1 MKTDPEAKGN
11 RDSDKLI
18 ADKKSPPPVSE
29 STGKSAQPK
38 RRKPLD
44 ALFTN
49 IIEKINEG
57 FVALDAHMNYVYIN
71 ERGSELLGRKPADLI
86 GKNYWEE
93 YPQDINTSFG
103 KAYLQALETQI
114 PAKIEDYYEAR
125 ERWFEN
131 RIYPSEGGLSIFFN
145 DITGRKQT
153 ERILREKDEQLRR
166 ITEVTPILFSECSRD
181 LKYLFVNRA
190 AAEFLGLPPE
200 EIVGQPIRL
209 IMGDEAF
216 EKVLP
221 YIERT
226 LKGERVEY
234 ELEIPYR
241 GAGRRFMQAIY
252 IPKMNEAGVVSG
264 WLATVT
270 DITEHKGAEEALR
283 QSEERF
289 ARFMQHLP
297 GLAWIKDLQG
307 RYVFAN
313 AAAEKAF
320 NTPQDKL
327 YGNTDQDIV
336 PAETAAQFMRNDR
349 QALAEGTG
357 VQVIETLQQE
367 DGVLHYSLVSKFP
380 IPGPDGNI
388 ALVGGT
394 AFDITELKRA
404 EEALQQLNLELEERV
419 QKRTAELRNVN
430 SQLLQE
436 IKERTIVEGAL
447 RESDETTRL
456 ILDTAPDV
464 IVIANKQGQIMRVN
478 AQIEKLFGYRAE
490 QVIGKP
496 IETLIP
502 PRFHGRHIEHRAYYS
517 SNPHRRPMGLGMELF
532 GQRKD
537 GTEFS
542 VDVMLTPIHNIADW
556 NTMVTIRDST
566 ERKQMEDA
574 LRESHKRL
582 QSLSKRLVEVQE
594 EERRAIA
601 RELHDRVGQSL
612 AALNLNLTIVNNQ
625 LSSLVNEQVNA
636 RLSDSLDLV
645 AELIALVRDVMSNL
659 RPAVLDDYGLEAAL
673 QTNLDS
679 FKARYGIAITFEK
692 NQSLIPRLGSSI
704 EMTLLRIA
712 QEAMLNVVRHA
723 QADQVTLSL
732 QMVEQV
738 IRMTVQ
744 DNGVGLQSWQTAH
757 YPGSHGLMIMR
768 ERAEAVGGN
777 LRVSSTPG
785 KGTRIEASIPFQE
798 KASEEQHQ

>member
-1 MKTDPEAKGN
+1 
-11 RDSDKLI
+11 
-18 ADKKSPPPVSE
+18 
-29 STGKSAQPK
+29 
-38 RRKPLD
+38 
-44 ALFTN
+44 
-49 IIEKINEG
+49 
-57 FVALDAHMNYVYIN
+57 
-71 ERGSELLGRKPADLI
+71 
-86 GKNYWEE
+86 
-93 YPQDINTSFG
+93 
-103 KAYLQALETQI
+103 
-114 PAKIEDYYEAR
+114 
-125 ERWFEN
+125 
-131 RIYPSEGGLSIFFN
+131 
-145 DITGRKQT
+145 
-153 ERILREKDEQLRR
+153 
-166 ITEVTPILFSECSRD
+166 
-181 LKYLFVNRA
+181 
-190 AAEFLGLPPE
+190 
-200 EIVGQPIRL
+200 
-209 IMGDEAF
+209 
-216 EKVLP
+216 
-221 YIERT
+221 
-226 LKGERVEY
+226 
-234 ELEIPYR
+234 
-241 GAGRRFMQAIY
+241 
-252 IPKMNEAGVVSG
+252 
-264 WLATVT
+264 
-270 DITEHKGAEEALR
+270 
-283 QSEERF
+283 
-289 ARFMQHLP
+289 
-297 GLAWIKDLQG
+297 
-307 RYVFAN
+307 
-313 AAAEKAF
+313 
-320 NTPQDKL
+320 
-327 YGNTDQDIV
+327 
-336 PAETAAQFMRNDR
+336 
-349 QALAEGTG
+349 
-357 VQVIETLQQE
+357 
-367 DGVLHYSLVSKFP
+367 
-380 IPGPDGNI
+380 
-388 ALVGGT
+388 
-394 AFDITELKRA
+394 
-404 EEALQQLNLELEERV
+404 
-419 QKRTAELRNVN
+419 
-430 SQLLQE
+430 
-436 IKERTIVEGAL
+436 
-447 RESDETTRL
+447 
-456 ILDTAPDV
+456 
-464 IVIANKQGQIMRVN
+464 
-478 AQIEKLFGYRAE
+478 
-490 QVIGKP
+490 
-496 IETLIP
+496 
-502 PRFHGRHIEHRAYYS
+502 
-517 SNPHRRPMGLGMELF
+517 MGLGMELF

>member
-1 MKTDPEAKGN
+1 M
-11 RDSDKLI
+11 
-18 ADKKSPPPVSE
+18 
-29 STGKSAQPK
+29 
-38 RRKPLD
+38 
-44 ALFTN
+44 
-49 IIEKINEG
+49 
-57 FVALDAHMNYVYIN
+57 
-71 ERGSELLGRKPADLI
+71 
-86 GKNYWEE
+86 
-93 YPQDINTSFG
+93 
-103 KAYLQALETQI
+103 
-114 PAKIEDYYEAR
+114 
-125 ERWFEN
+125 
-131 RIYPSEGGLSIFFN
+131 
-145 DITGRKQT
+145 
-153 ERILREKDEQLRR
+153 
-166 ITEVTPILFSECSRD
+166 
-181 LKYLFVNRA
+181 
-190 AAEFLGLPPE
+190 
-200 EIVGQPIRL
+200 
-209 IMGDEAF
+209 
-216 EKVLP
+216 
-221 YIERT
+221 
-226 LKGERVEY
+226 
-234 ELEIPYR
+234 
-241 GAGRRFMQAIY
+241 
-252 IPKMNEAGVVSG
+252 
-264 WLATVT
+264 T
-270 DITEHKGAEEALR
+270 DITEHKRAEEALR

-327 YGNTDQDIV
+327 YGNTDQDIF
-336 PAETAAQFMRNDR
+336 PAETAAQFMRNDQ

-436 IKERTIVEGAL
+436 IKERTMIEKDL

-464 IVIANKQGQIMRVN
+464 IVIANKQGEIMRVN
-478 AQIEKLFGYRAE
+478 AQIEKLFGYQAE

-502 PRFHGRHIEHRAYYS
+502 PRFHGRHIDHRSYYG

-532 GQRKD
+532 GQHTD

-556 NTMVTIRDST
+556 DTMVTIRDST

-601 RELHDRVGQSL
+601 RQLHDRVGQSL

-625 LSSLVNEQVNA
+625 LSSLVNEQANA
-636 RLSDSLDLV
+636 RLSDCLDLV
-645 AELIALVRDVMSNL
+645 SELIALVQDVMSNL

-692 NQSLIPRLGSSI
+692 NQSLIPRLVSSI

-732 QMVEQV
+732 QMVEQA

-744 DNGVGLQSWQTAH
+744 DNGIGLQSWQTAH

-798 KASEEQHQ
+798 KASKEQHQ